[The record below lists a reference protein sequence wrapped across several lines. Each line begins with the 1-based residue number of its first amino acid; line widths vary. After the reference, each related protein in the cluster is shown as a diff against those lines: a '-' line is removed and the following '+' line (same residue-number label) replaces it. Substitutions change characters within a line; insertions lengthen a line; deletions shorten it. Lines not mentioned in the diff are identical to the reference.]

1 MSEIISE
8 NNVIDSLE
16 ISGNETAIN
25 SPLLRENP
33 LTNSIWL
40 PLLLSLG
47 IHGVLAVTMPHLEQK
62 PEVKTPPTVGLVQLT
77 PEQRSRLPAMGP
89 QFSFLNVPT
98 PSNLLGKPALPPLT
112 ADDFLPPPPGMRM
125 RPNQMNS
132 GFPGSLPYQ
141 PPRDLEP
148 IPVDGNDPF
157 GGNPY
162 ERDVYSSNPYGGYPR
177 QSIGPQMGIYNS
189 DYEFPTGFEDSD
201 SNFIPG
207 GMPNVSR
214 LPQTSITRRNN
225 NRNNPN
231 NYNFPPP
238 SNIYN
243 PGINNLPPP
252 PPSIRTVPGEISSL
266 YDPNATDPDMIRNIT
281 EGTVP
286 RNTPNP
292 SNGSNL
298 PPANNPN
305 FPPLPINPDVAPL
318 PNLQPDISTTPM
330 PGNLSPSNQSRTPI
344 QDRIKKPVE
353 RYENKPAG
361 ANNNQNNNP
370 NNNQIAVNTP
380 QPSPSINVN
389 PVNPN
394 QVNPN
399 PANNPSPSPQASD
412 ATKNNRLGE
421 SPLVSQLN
429 QGKKLQEVLEAEKEV
444 QPVNPDDLATN
455 PSPNPNPT
463 ANATPLPSPPPEMR
477 PLLEKLQTY
486 KKQKKDLLARGDIS
500 EQQKLAIDAVIAYTE
515 WVVKENLTDQN
526 TTNPRNIANIYPP
539 AACANKLSGNVLIG
553 ILVDGTGAVIG
564 QPQILLSSGQEI
576 LDNAALTAVNE
587 LSFQPND
594 NNLTKAYQYAFVFD
608 GNNCENIPPA
618 N

>member
-1 MSEIISE
+1 MSE
-8 NNVIDSLE
+8 NNIIDPLE
-16 ISGNETAIN
+16 ISGSETAIN
-25 SPLLRENP
+25 APLLRENP

-40 PLLLSLG
+40 PLILSLG
-47 IHGVLAVTMPHLEQK
+47 IHSVLGVTLPYLEQAPK
-62 PEVKTPPTVGLVQLT
+62 VKTPPTVGLVQLT

-112 ADDFLPPPPGMRM
+112 GDDFLPPPPGMSM

-141 PPRDLEP
+141 PPRDLQP
-148 IPVDGNDPF
+148 IPVDGNDPY

-162 ERDVYSSNPYGGYPR
+162 EGDVYSSNPYNTYPR
-177 QSIGPQMGIYNS
+177 QSSGPQMGIYNS
-189 DYEFPTGFEDSD
+189 DYEFPTGFEESD
-201 SNFIPG
+201 SSFIPG

-238 SNIYN
+238 SDIYN

-292 SNGSNL
+292 NNNSNL

-318 PNLQPDISTTPM
+318 PDLQPDINTTPM
-330 PGNLSPSNQSRTPI
+330 PENVSPSNQSLTPI
-344 QDRIKKPVE
+344 QDRIKKPVA
-353 RYENKPAG
+353 RYEDKPAG
-361 ANNNQNNNP
+361 ANNNQNNN
-370 NNNQIAVNTP
+370 QIAVNTP
-380 QPSPSINVN
+380 PPSPSPSINPVNPN

-394 QVNPN
+394 STNTI
-399 PANNPSPSPQASD
+399 NPSPSAQATD
-412 ATKNNRLGE
+412 ATKNNRLAE

-429 QGKKLQEVLEAEKEV
+429 QGKKLQEVLDTEKTN
-444 QPVNPDDLATN
+444 QPTNPDNIAVS
-455 PSPNPNPT
+455 PSPNPT
-463 ANATPLPSPPPEMR
+463 ANATPLPSSPPEMR
-477 PLLEKLQTY
+477 PLLEKLQAY
-486 KKQKKDLLARGDIS
+486 KKQKKDLLARGDAS
-500 EQQKLAIDAVIAYTE
+500 AELLQRIDAVIAYTE
-515 WVVKENLTDQN
+515 WVTKENLTDQN

-553 ILVDGTGAVIG
+553 VLVDGTGTVIG

-576 LDNAALTAVNE
+576 LDNAALTAVND

-594 NNLTKAYQYAFVFD
+594 DNLTKAYQYAFVFD
-608 GNNCENIPPA
+608 GNNCETIKPTE
-618 N
+618 